1 LAVKPKV
8 LRLGKD
14 SEVRAF
20 TALFFLPGIGG
31 KKNHDTTGRE
41 CQVFTWRYNM
51 SVANVGFNTVSPMLF
66 PEQERTVRQAAD
78 QPEKKAKPQI
88 HNSTTAELEKIGLVF
103 NKKLQFVVD
112 HSSHEVI
119 IKVIDKDTDKV
130 IKELPPEELQRL
142 HSNLKEAI
150 GLLFDEMV

>member
-1 LAVKPKV
+1 
-8 LRLGKD
+8 
-14 SEVRAF
+14 
-20 TALFFLPGIGG
+20 
-31 KKNHDTTGRE
+31 
-41 CQVFTWRYNM
+41 M
-51 SVANVGFNTVSPMLF
+51 SVASVGFNTVSPMLF
-66 PEQERTVRQAAD
+66 PEQEKTVRQPAD

-88 HNSTTAELEKIGLVF
+88 HNSTTADLEKIGLAF
-103 NKKLQFVVD
+103 NRKLQFVVD

-119 IKVIDKDTDKV
+119 IKVIDKETDKV

>member
-1 LAVKPKV
+1 
-8 LRLGKD
+8 
-14 SEVRAF
+14 
-20 TALFFLPGIGG
+20 
-31 KKNHDTTGRE
+31 
-41 CQVFTWRYNM
+41 M
-51 SVANVGFNTVSPMLF
+51 SVASVGFNTVSPMLF
-66 PEQERTVRQAAD
+66 PEQERTVRQTADD

-88 HNSTTAELEKIGLVF
+88 HNSTTADLEKIGLAF
-103 NKKLQFVVD
+103 NRKLQFVVD

-119 IKVIDKDTDKV
+119 IKVIDKETDKV